1 MTTSHSK
8 AWSAARPY
16 FEARLKED
24 AFSKLVQAHTKR
36 IAVAELGEFCF
47 ATRSRGEESLQR
59 VASSLGIPTSDSNG
73 GTFSRG
79 HGKPNFA
86 TCFVSFH
93 TLDAG
98 ADLVRFARVVRAFV
112 VKEVYVFQM
121 VRPYGEG
128 SGSNGFSVVAFSHR
142 STDVD
147 LRSTNIDIYLLM
159 TSIPYHKS
167 DVMLFCERDPLG
179 DIRWLRDVDGDIVIV
194 PQRTRNR
201 SRGEG
206 VAALIG
212 EIRGHG

>member
-1 MTTSHSK
+1 M
-8 AWSAARPY
+8 ASA
-16 FEARLKED
+16 
-24 AFSKLVQAHTKR
+24 
-36 IAVAELGEFCF
+36 
-47 ATRSRGEESLQR
+47 
-59 VASSLGIPTSDSNG
+59 LGIPTSDSNG

-79 HGKPNFA
+79 YGKPNFTA
-86 TCFVSFH
+86 CFVGFH

-98 ADLVRFARVVRAFV
+98 ADLVRFAPVVQALIV
-112 VKEVYVFQM
+112 EELYVFQM

-159 TSIPYHKS
+159 TSIPYHKP
-167 DVMLFCERDPLG
+167 DVMLFCERDPFG
-179 DIRWLRDVDGDIVIV
+179 DVRWLRDVDGKIVIV
-194 PQRTRNR
+194 PQRTKDR

-206 VAALIG
+206 VAALVG